1 LRYAMGQIKFFN
13 IKNVHALL
21 MFLLIKKKLI
31 MNSKYYACCM
41 ISFVNIDTVIY

>member
-21 MFLLIKKKLI
+21 MFLLIKKKVNHELKI
-31 MNSKYYACCM
+31 LCMLYDIFYKY
-41 ISFVNIDTVIY
+41 